1 MLFNLQHF
9 LITASYLGIFGML
22 FAETGLL
29 VGFVLPGDS
38 LLVTA
43 GILAAAGTL
52 SLPLVMVVSVAAAII
67 GDSVGYEI
75 GKRIGPRL
83 FRRPKSRLFNPKNVE
98 RAQAYF
104 DRYGAK
110 TLVLARFIPV
120 VRTFAPPVAGVAK
133 MPYRRFLSFN
143 AIGGLLWGA
152 GVPTAAYFL
161 GQLIPNLDRYLLIV
175 IGVVVVLSF
184 IPVGL
189 ELLRGRKNENA
200 S

>member
-1 MLFNLQHF
+1 MLFNLQQF
-9 LITASYLGIFGML
+9 LLSASYLGIFGLL

-29 VGFVLPGDS
+29 VGFILPGDS

-52 SLPLVMVVSVAAAII
+52 SLPLVITVSVAAAII
-67 GDSVGYEI
+67 GDSVGYEL
-75 GKRIGPRL
+75 GARVGPRL

-104 DRYGAK
+104 DRYGAR

-133 MPYRRFLSFN
+133 MPYRRFLTFN
-143 AIGGLLWGA
+143 ALGGLLWGA

-161 GQLIPNLDRYLLIV
+161 GQLIPNLDRYLLVV
-175 IGVVVVLSF
+175 IGVVIAISL

-189 ELLRGRKNENA
+189 ELLRGRKNSA

>member
-1 MLFNLQHF
+1 MRS
-9 LITASYLGIFGML
+9 ASVSGRAC
-22 FAETGLL
+22 FAA
-29 VGFVLPGDS
+29 PS
-38 LLVTA
+38 
-43 GILAAAGTL
+43 
-52 SLPLVMVVSVAAAII
+52 
-67 GDSVGYEI
+67 
-75 GKRIGPRL
+75 R
-83 FRRPKSRLFNPKNVE
+83 RLFNPKNVE

>member
-1 MLFNLQHF
+1 MLFNLQQF
-9 LITASYLGIFGML
+9 LLSASYLGIFGLL

-29 VGFVLPGDS
+29 VGFILPGDS

-67 GDSVGYEI
+67 GDSVGYEL
-75 GKRIGPRL
+75 GARVGPRL

-98 RAQAYF
+98 RAQTYF

-133 MPYRRFLSFN
+133 MPYRRFLTFN
-143 AIGGLLWGA
+143 ALGGLLWGA

-161 GQLIPNLDRYLLIV
+161 GQLIPNLDRYLLVV
-175 IGVVVVLSF
+175 IGVVIVISL

-189 ELLRGRKNENA
+189 ELLRGRKNNA

>member
-1 MLFNLQHF
+1 MLFNLQQF
-9 LITASYLGIFGML
+9 LLSASYLGIFGLL

-29 VGFVLPGDS
+29 VGFILPGDS

-52 SLPLVMVVSVAAAII
+52 SLPLVITVSVAAAII
-67 GDSVGYEI
+67 GDSVGYEL
-75 GKRIGPRL
+75 GARVGPRL

-104 DRYGAK
+104 NRYGAR

-133 MPYRRFLSFN
+133 MPYRRFLTFN
-143 AIGGLLWGA
+143 ALGGLLWGA

-161 GQLIPNLDRYLLIV
+161 GQLIPNLDRYLLVV
-175 IGVVVVLSF
+175 IGVVIAISL

-189 ELLRGRKNENA
+189 ELLQGRKNSA

>member
-189 ELLRGRKNENA
+189 ELLRGRKNNA

>member
-1 MLFNLQHF
+1 MLFNLQQF
-9 LITASYLGIFGML
+9 LLSASYLGIFGLL

-29 VGFVLPGDS
+29 VGFILPGDS

-52 SLPLVMVVSVAAAII
+52 SLPLVITVSVAAAII
-67 GDSVGYEI
+67 GDSVGYEL
-75 GKRIGPRL
+75 GARVGPRL

-104 DRYGAK
+104 DRYGAR

-133 MPYRRFLSFN
+133 MPYRRFLTFN
-143 AIGGLLWGA
+143 ALGGLLWGA

-161 GQLIPNLDRYLLIV
+161 GQLIPDLDRYLLVV
-175 IGVVVVLSF
+175 IGVVIAISL

-189 ELLRGRKNENA
+189 ELLRGRKNSA

>member
-1 MLFNLQHF
+1 MLFNLQQF
-9 LITASYLGIFGML
+9 LLSASYLGIFGLL

-29 VGFVLPGDS
+29 VGFILPGDS

-52 SLPLVMVVSVAAAII
+52 SLPLVITVSVAAAII
-67 GDSVGYEI
+67 GDSVGYEL
-75 GKRIGPRL
+75 GARVGPRL

-98 RAQAYF
+98 RAQTYF
-104 DRYGAK
+104 DRYGAR

-133 MPYRRFLSFN
+133 MPYRRFLTFN
-143 AIGGLLWGA
+143 ALGGALWGA

-161 GQLIPNLDRYLLIV
+161 GQLIPNLDRYLLVV
-175 IGVVVVLSF
+175 IGVVIAISL

-189 ELLRGRKNENA
+189 ELLRGRKNSA

>member
-1 MLFNLQHF
+1 MLFNLQQF
-9 LITASYLGIFGML
+9 LLSASYLGIFGLL

-29 VGFVLPGDS
+29 VGFILPGDS

-52 SLPLVMVVSVAAAII
+52 SLPLVIVVSVAAAII

-75 GKRIGPRL
+75 GARVGPRL

-98 RAQAYF
+98 RAQTYF

-133 MPYRRFLSFN
+133 MPYRRFLTFN
-143 AIGGLLWGA
+143 ALGGLLWGA

-161 GQLIPNLDRYLLIV
+161 GQLIPNLDRYLLVV
-175 IGVVVVLSF
+175 IGVVIAISL

-189 ELLRGRKNENA
+189 ELLRGRKNSA

>member
-1 MLFNLQHF
+1 MLFDLQHF
-9 LITASYLGIFGML
+9 LVTASYLGIFGML

-29 VGFVLPGDS
+29 VGFILPGDS

-52 SLPLVMVVSVAAAII
+52 SLALVMVVSVAAAII

-75 GKRIGPRL
+75 GKRVGPRL
-83 FRRPKSRLFNPKNVE
+83 FRRPKSRFFNPKNVE

-133 MPYRRFLSFN
+133 MPYRRFLTFN
-143 AIGGLLWGA
+143 ALGGLLWGA

-161 GQLIPNLDRYLLIV
+161 GQLIPNLDRYLLLV
-175 IGVVVVLSF
+175 IGVVIVVSL

-189 ELLRGRKNENA
+189 ELLRGRHA

>member
-1 MLFNLQHF
+1 MLFNLQQF
-9 LITASYLGIFGML
+9 LLSASYLGIFGLL

-29 VGFVLPGDS
+29 VGFILPGDS

-52 SLPLVMVVSVAAAII
+52 SLPLVIAVSVAAAII
-67 GDSVGYEI
+67 GDSVGYEL
-75 GKRIGPRL
+75 GARVGPRL
-83 FRRPKSRLFNPKNVE
+83 FCRPKSRLFNPKNVE
-98 RAQAYF
+98 RAQTYF
-104 DRYGAK
+104 DRYGAR

-133 MPYRRFLSFN
+133 MPYRRFLTFN
-143 AIGGLLWGA
+143 ALGGLLWGA

-161 GQLIPNLDRYLLIV
+161 GQLIPNLDRYLLVV
-175 IGVVVVLSF
+175 IGVVIAISL

-189 ELLRGRKNENA
+189 ELLRGRKNSA